1 MLYAWSQ
8 PDTFQQRHSDA
19 STAQGVGSEQQG
31 TGPEQLMGG
40 QAEDSSCSED
50 SFQHFVLRKPGIKFI
65 FLSNS

>member
-1 MLYAWSQ
+1 MRGLSLIPSSRDQ
-8 PDTFQQRHSDA
+8 DSDA

-50 SFQHFVLRKPGIKFI
+50 SFQHFVLLKPGIKSI
-65 FLSNS
+65 FLSSS